1 MVSSVHE
8 ETVHAGRVVAQLGP
22 NLDTQGDT
30 CGKVAG
36 SASGHG
42 RPYLRNFSL
51 LLLRKLMNS
60 HCRMVDQRS
69 RQPVQMV

>member
-30 CGKVAG
+30 WGKVAG

-42 RPYLRNFSL
+42 RPVG
-51 LLLRKLMNS
+51 
-60 HCRMVDQRS
+60 MVGHTCAIL
-69 RQPVQMV
+69 VFFF